1 MKRVI
6 HVLLTGLAVWSLLLC
21 KPIDSTAT
29 DLVESIP
36 GMLLPVDITGTITDE
51 DEMPLIGVNIQV
63 KGSNQGTASDLDGR
77 FSLTG
82 VDENA
87 ILVVSYIGYQ
97 TQEIAVS
104 GQTNFTITLR
114 SDAQLLDELVVVGY
128 GTQKKENLTGAVASV
143 NVTEQAESR
152 PITSLSSGL

>member
-1 MKRVI
+1 I
-6 HVLLTGLAVWSLLLC
+6 
-21 KPIDSTAT
+21 
-29 DLVESIP
+29 
-36 GMLLPVDITGTITDE
+36 DITGTITDE
-51 DEMPLIGVNIQV
+51 EEMPLIGVNIQV

-104 GQTNFTITLR
+104 GQTNFAITML

-128 GTQKKENLTGAVASV
+128 GTVKKSDLTG
-143 NVTEQAESR
+143 
-152 PITSLSSGL
+152 